1 MAQQEHVLTGYKV
14 LDFTQYIAGPTVTRM
29 MAEMGAEV
37 IKVEMAPRG
46 DNVRAMPYL
55 KDDRSGYFIQQNLGK
70 KSLCIDVRS
79 ETGLAIIKDLIKKVD
94 VVVENF
100 GPGTMVRLGLGYEV
114 VKEINPKIVMCS
126 ISTFGQKGP
135 LATKPGWDF
144 IGACYAGVIDMIGEK
159 DGPPVFAGLAIGD
172 TSTGVHGLAAVACA
186 LLYRERTGIGQ
197 FLDISLLDSYFTYHD
212 TGVHAYSL
220 SDGKYLHQRFGRQH
234 PLYTPIGIFN
244 GHDHYIC
251 IMGPMDNQWTALC
264 EAMGRPELAT
274 DPRFATAPKR
284 VENQAEAIRIIQDW
298 LDRTPDDEALERMD
312 RHRVPV
318 APVLSVGE
326 AMQHPHLRQRRTVRT
341 VPDPIVGQVEL
352 PGFPLRFSAF
362 PDGLPVQAPTL
373 GQHNLEVLEK
383 YLGYSAERVK
393 QLEAQNI
400 LVRKHC

>member
-1 MAQQEHVLTGYKV
+1 
-14 LDFTQYIAGPTVTRM
+14 
-29 MAEMGAEV
+29 
-37 IKVEMAPRG
+37 
-46 DNVRAMPYL
+46 
-55 KDDRSGYFIQQNLGK
+55 
-70 KSLCIDVRS
+70 
-79 ETGLAIIKDLIKKVD
+79 
-94 VVVENF
+94 
-100 GPGTMVRLGLGYEV
+100 
-114 VKEINPKIVMCS
+114 
-126 ISTFGQKGP
+126 
-135 LATKPGWDF
+135 
-144 IGACYAGVIDMIGEK
+144 
-159 DGPPVFAGLAIGD
+159 
-172 TSTGVHGLAAVACA
+172 
-186 LLYRERTGIGQ
+186 
-197 FLDISLLDSYFTYHD
+197 
-212 TGVHAYSL
+212 
-220 SDGKYLHQRFGRQH
+220 
-234 PLYTPIGIFN
+234 
-244 GHDHYIC
+244 
-251 IMGPMDNQWTALC
+251 
-264 EAMGRPELAT
+264 MGRPELAT